1 MGFALLRRRRLA
13 DGRGDGALLSM
24 VLNNMTQGVVLF
36 DDTEHVLVC
45 NDRYVEMYGL
55 SASVVKAG
63 CTLMDLINN
72 RITTGSL
79 NIDPQKYRAEIMT
92 AVRQGDVMNR
102 IVETPDGRAVLV
114 VNRPIKNGRYW
125 IGTHDD
131 ITERIQAERKS
142 AALIEQERRR
152 VTIETEIRAFRE
164 SVAAVLRTVGDS
176 TAALKSIALTLSASS
191 GHTSDRAAGAAQ
203 TSNEASA
210 NMIAAAGAAEEL

>member
-1 MGFALLRRRRLA
+1 MIFVFLRRLRFFE
-13 DGRGDGALLSM
+13 GRNDNGALLAM

-36 DDTEHVLVC
+36 DDREHVLVC

-55 SASVVKAG
+55 SAKVVKPG
-63 CTLMDLINN
+63 CTLLDLIQN

-79 NIDPQKYRAEIMT
+79 NIDPEIYRAEIMT
-92 AVRQGDVMNR
+92 AVRQGEVMNR

-164 SVAAVLRTVGDS
+164 SRS
-176 TAALKSIALTLSASS
+176 
-191 GHTSDRAAGAAQ
+191 
-203 TSNEASA
+203 
-210 NMIAAAGAAEEL
+210 